1 MKPGDVID
9 TVKRK
14 VRSPRKNHL
23 KTVLAVTAGV
33 TSAIWF
39 ALRLRKDL
47 IGPGGTKLSRYNRSV
62 DKTWP
67 HEKT

>member
-9 TVKRK
+9 AIKRK
-14 VRSPRKNHL
+14 VRAPRRNDL
-23 KTVLAVTAGV
+23 KTVVAVTAGV

-67 HEKT
+67 REKT